1 MTITPDQ
8 FRIDFSEF
16 QDDTAYPDSGIS
28 FWLGI
33 AYKLLNPIRWQDML
47 DTAAELFTAHNLVL
61 ERQAQKS
68 AANGAVPGVSTGP
81 ISSKTVGPVT
91 QAYDTAAGINQ
102 DAGHWN
108 LTTFGTRFYQLM
120 QLFGAGPI
128 QVT

>member
-1 MTITPDQ
+1 MTVTPAS
-8 FRIDFSEF
+8 FRADYPEF
-16 QDDTAYPDSGIS
+16 TDTTAYPDSGVTY
-28 FWLGI
+28 WLMI
-33 AYKLLNPIRWQDML
+33 AGLLLNVQRWQDML
-47 DTAAELFTAHNLVL
+47 DVGTELFVAHNLVL

-68 AANGAVPGVSTGP
+68 AANGAAPGVSTGP

-120 QLFGAGPI
+120 QMFGAGPI